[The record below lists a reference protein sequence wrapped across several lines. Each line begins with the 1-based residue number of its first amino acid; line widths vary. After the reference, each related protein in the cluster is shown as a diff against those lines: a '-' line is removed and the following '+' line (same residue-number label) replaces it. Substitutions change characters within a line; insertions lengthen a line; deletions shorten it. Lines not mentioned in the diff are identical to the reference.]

1 MLISTNSIGNY
12 APRIQPKAAST
23 LPQIDEAGKT
33 FEKINNDEKQ
43 FFAELYP
50 EQKTEIFD
58 YHFYQR
64 SGKMA
69 GVSVGS
75 NIDRRG

>member
-12 APRIQPKAAST
+12 APRIQPKTSSAV
-23 LPQIDEAGKT
+23 PEKFEGPKD

-50 EQKTEIFD
+50 ERKTEILD

-64 SGKMA
+64 SGKMS

>member
-12 APRIQPKAAST
+12 VPGIQPKGAST
-23 LPQIDEAGKT
+23 LPQNDEAGKT

-50 EQKTEIFD
+50 ERKTEILD

-64 SGKMA
+64 SGKMS